1 VALSLELHVK
11 NNSPFRNKVFNQKK
25 KKKKGQGVIFMG
37 EGRLFEF
44 RLEKLTTVQLLMTH
58 RDHSSRIPAVWTLQN
73 SSSLDSPE

>member
-1 VALSLELHVK
+1 MSKTILLSEIKFLT
-11 NNSPFRNKVFNQKK
+11 RK